1 MSIKPITVIDV
12 AETDTIQLSRIAS
25 TGCVDRDQNWPGETT
40 PDKTYEDDGSEESKE

>member
-25 TGCVDRDQNWPGETT
+25 TCRVDGDQNWPGETAT
-40 PDKTYEDDGSEESKE
+40 DKTYEDDGFEESKE